1 MTLRHRVAGV
11 GGNSSQWMA
20 GAAPA
25 VDQLP
30 ATPHESP
37 AFRLNY
43 TPNQVYPW
51 GTATY
56 EDLPFIW
63 AADGAL
69 IPAVSPGPFGKTVPA
84 GVNSPAHR

>member
-1 MTLRHRVAGV
+1 MTLKARITAQP
-11 GGNSSQWMA
+11 GGNSQWMA
-20 GAAPA
+20 GAPPA

-30 ATPHESP
+30 ATPLESP

-43 TPNQVYPW
+43 APNQVYPW

-56 EDLPFIW
+56 EDLPFVW

-69 IPAVSPGPFGKTVPA
+69 IPAVSPGPFGRTVPA
-84 GVNSPAHR
+84 GVASPAHR

>member
-1 MTLRHRVAGV
+1 MTLQHRVRNV
-11 GGNSSQWMA
+11 GTSNQNWMQTA
-20 GAAPA
+20 HPA

-30 ATPHESP
+30 ATPHETP
-37 AFRLNY
+37 VFRLNY
-43 TPNQVYPW
+43 TPNQDYPW

-69 IPAVSPGPFGKTVPA
+69 VPAVSPGGFGRVVPA
-84 GVNSPAHR
+84 GVASPAHR

>member
-1 MTLRHRVAGV
+1 MTLATRIRGV
-11 GGNSSQWMA
+11 GTTNGQWMA
-20 GAAPA
+20 GTHPA

-43 TPNQVYPW
+43 QPSQDYPW

-63 AADGAL
+63 AADGAM

-84 GVNSPAHR
+84 GVASPAHR

>member
-1 MTLRHRVAGV
+1 VTLQRRIRNV
-11 GGNSSQWMA
+11 GSNTTGWMA
-20 GAAPA
+20 GTHPA

-37 AFRLNY
+37 MFRVTY
-43 TPNQVYPW
+43 RPNAGYPW

-84 GVNSPAHR
+84 GVSSPAHR